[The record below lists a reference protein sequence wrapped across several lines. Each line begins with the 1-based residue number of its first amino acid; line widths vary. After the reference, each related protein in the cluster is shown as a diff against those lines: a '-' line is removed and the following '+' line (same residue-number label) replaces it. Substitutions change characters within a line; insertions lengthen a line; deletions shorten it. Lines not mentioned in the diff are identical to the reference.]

1 MYSPDTSQIRQ
12 QQQSQAYCSAA
23 EMATEN
29 VSAVERQNTYTIEQI
44 YYCSS
49 DLTAGIHGQLSF
61 LLALNSF
68 LSITAFLGN
77 ALILVALHK
86 DSSLH
91 PPSKHL
97 LRCLA
102 ATDLC
107 VGLIVQPLYVILLLT
122 IVNEHWN
129 ICRYVA
135 VVLPSVSYI
144 LCGVSVATL
153 SAISVDRLLALLLG
167 LRYRQVVTLKR
178 VYLITITSCV
188 VSTACATVTL
198 FWNSPIILWL
208 VMIVVL
214 LCLVISTFCYTK
226 IFFTIRHHQHQV
238 QVHVQQPNQTS
249 HPNIARYRKAVF
261 TTLWLQ
267 FTLVACYLPHFI
279 LVTLLIRAEPSSSV
293 SLTWS
298 CTATLVFLNSSINP
312 ILYCLKMDEVRQ
324 AVKDTIRQALYC

>member
-1 MYSPDTSQIRQ
+1 MATANVSTVEKQNTLLVERFHCSPD
-12 QQQSQAYCSAA
+12 
-23 EMATEN
+23 
-29 VSAVERQNTYTIEQI
+29 
-44 YYCSS
+44 
-49 DLTAGIHGQLSF
+49 L
-61 LLALNSF
+61 LLAGHGTHQLRFTSVLNSF
-68 LSITAFLGN
+68 LSVTAFLGN
-77 ALILVALHK
+77 ALILVAFRK
-86 DSSLH
+86 ESSLH

-97 LRCLA
+97 LRSLTT
-102 ATDLC
+102 TDLC
-107 VGLIVQPLYVILLLT
+107 VGLIVEPLYVTLLVT
-122 IVNEHWN
+122 VVNEDWN
-129 ICRYVA
+129 VCHYVA
-135 VVLPSVSYI
+135 VAVSIATYFFCSVS
-144 LCGVSVATL
+144 LFTL
-153 SAISVDRLLALLLG
+153 TALSVDRLLALLLG
-167 LRYRQVVTLKR
+167 LRYKQVVTLKR
-178 VYLITITSCV
+178 VYLITITFCV

-238 QVHVQQPNQTS
+238 QGHVQQPNQTS